1 MVHVCLWQRAPRN
14 GEYAKEKRR
23 EENILIEVTNNR
35 RLRLMCCTIEANY
48 WQTRSIAWPLCD
60 SRATCIMSFVYKWT
74 PITEVCFIWLLC
86 VLTFHCRGWGRYFAA
101 SQWHCVSC
109 SCNRSQRTAACQ
121 NSENWALSSL
131 KMYVVYCLFTAITF
145 HYLWFIYLHVRWWW
159 WWWWQ
164 WWWWW
169 WWWMWR
175 LYLKCTR

>member
-23 EENILIEVTNNR
+23 EENILFEVTNNR

-86 VLTFHCRGWGRYFAA
+86 VLTFQCRGWGRYFAA

-109 SCNRSQRTAACQ
+109 CVCWRSSVDDGVVISQRANDTVSAVPATGVSVQ
-121 NSENWALSSL
+121 LP
-131 KMYVVYCLFTAITF
+131 
-145 HYLWFIYLHVRWWW
+145 VR
-159 WWWWQ
+159 
-164 WWWWW
+164 
-169 WWWMWR
+169 
-175 LYLKCTR
+175 TRRTGPCPV